1 MIRQQKIRKIEDPS
15 VCVIL
20 LDTDVH
26 VTLLLKTVQAADSP
40 ASFKGHAVFSPH
52 VVVHGSPFD
61 KRAKTFIYIDGK
73 AMVSAK
79 SIPDAVCL
87 LYATYYAL
95 WLEYPKAALGCYKY
109 LESEIFEQKAGKMPA
124 KLIRLLSSCTK

>member
-1 MIRQQKIRKIEDPS
+1 M
-15 VCVIL
+15 L
-20 LDTDVH
+20 LDMDVH
-26 VTLLLKTVQAADSP
+26 VTLLLKTVQSADSP
-40 ASFKGHAVFSPH
+40 ASFRGHAVFSLH

-61 KRAKTFIYIDGK
+61 RQRAKTFIYIDGK

-95 WLEYPKAALGCYKY
+95 WLEYPKAALGC
-109 LESEIFEQKAGKMPA
+109 
-124 KLIRLLSSCTK
+124 